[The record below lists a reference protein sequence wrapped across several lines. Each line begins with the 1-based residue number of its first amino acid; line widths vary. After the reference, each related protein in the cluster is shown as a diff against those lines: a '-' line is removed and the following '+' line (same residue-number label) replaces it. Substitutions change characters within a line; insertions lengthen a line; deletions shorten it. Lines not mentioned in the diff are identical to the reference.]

1 MKRWARIVEELVEFV
16 ETAEAPTD
24 ADTESLME
32 VVGARCAECCEVYAV
47 RREMT
52 GMVAQLT
59 MV

>member
-32 VVGARCAECCEVYAV
+32 VVGARCAECCEVYAF
-47 RREMT
+47 RRER
-52 GMVAQLT
+52 
-59 MV
+59 